1 MKIYPFDVLPHV
13 DLAID
18 AIYEGGSSGNTSGD
32 PISKM
37 LKGIGNLGGFRV
49 AGKGSLKK
57 LIVLY
62 TSMEDGDWPDSI
74 DTSKGQFIYYGD
86 NKHPGHEIHDT
97 PKKGNM
103 LLKQLFDLTHNSTRD
118 SIPPILVFI
127 KYPTVN
133 SSRSVQFKGLA
144 VPGYP
149 GLSATDDLV
158 AVWKT
163 TNGQRFQNYR
173 AVFTILDHPIISRTW
188 INSLFSI
195 SGEIEAPHKFK
206 QWKFTGKADPLI
218 APSTKTIR
226 TQSEQMP
233 RCTIEKE
240 ILRSVFNY
248 FCKTPNQFESCA
260 AKIFQ
265 LSDEN
270 ALIDEITRSV
280 VDGGRDAI
288 GRYVLGIKEDPVYAE
303 FSLEAKCYQPGL
315 DGQNITSVGVKDVS
329 RLISR
334 IRNRQFGVL
343 VTTSFVARQAY
354 KEVRDDNHPIIFLS
368 GGDIARI
375 LIKKGI
381 NSIDLVNSWLSNEFP
396 DVN

>member
-1 MKIYPFDVLPHV
+1 MKIYPFDALANV

-18 AIYEGGSSGNTSGD
+18 AIYEGGNSGNASDD

-37 LKGIGNLGGFRV
+37 LKGVGNLGGFRI
-49 AGKGSLKK
+49 AGKGSFKK
-57 LIVLY
+57 LVVLY

-74 DTSKGQFIYYGD
+74 DTSKGQIIYYGD

-103 LLKQLFDLTHNSTRD
+103 LLKQLFDLTHNGIRAT
-118 SIPPILVFI
+118 IPPIFVFI
-127 KYPTVN
+127 KYPTAN

-149 GLSATDDLV
+149 GLSATDDLI

-173 AVFTILDHPIISRTW
+173 AVFTILDHPIISRAW
-188 INSLFSI
+188 INSLFFVSD
-195 SGEIEAPHKFK
+195 EIEAPYKFM
-206 QWKFTGKADPLI
+206 QWRFSGKAEPLI

-233 RCTIEKE
+233 KSAIEKE
-240 ILRSVFNY
+240 ILKAVFNY
-248 FCKTPNQFESCA
+248 FCKTPTQFESCA

-270 ALIDEITRSV
+270 ALIDEITRNV

-368 GGDIARI
+368 GGDISRI

-381 NSIDLVNSWLSNEFP
+381 NSIELVNSWLTNEFP
-396 DVN
+396 NLN

>member
-240 ILRSVFNY
+240 ILRTVFNY